1 MNSSAPGSRVHRHE
15 VRLCRLT
22 LRCGL
27 LISLMVVPLAL
38 VAHPQGPNVRVE
50 TFAFRPNGALTVE
63 NARGAT
69 RVDVWEDNAVQVIA
83 EKKTQTGKPLEPSD
97 LVLMGADGTIVVRC
111 NQTGSPDRI
120 DLTVYVPRRT
130 HLHLTGGA
138 WPVDIAGSLASA
150 VVETTSGKIGCRLPV
165 GEGARV
171 AAHSAR
177 GMVRSTLPMTVYER
191 AGMRSLQ
198 GRIGNGAAPFILNSQ
213 SGDIT
218 VSPAPQA
225 AIAAVSDESLVRMP
239 PPSTQPAYSSPD
251 RQPASRP
258 AANDEPVDQDPD
270 SIATPP
276 SQRAP
281 QSSGTGSLPNQVIFG
296 QDDTSKDKTLEESA
310 GPFSRDRRESLK
322 TDGSYGIGVRIIP
335 STTTA
340 DRRQQAP
347 RRSPIYDDV
356 RPNDDS
362 QRTQPND
369 SGSSRRSQ
377 TGTTTA
383 DLPEPDPRVSAPP
396 ELRRSPTYDGDAP
409 PPETPSGTAARSRGG
424 EEGTIRLESS
434 LVNLNIS
441 VTNRAGVALPAL
453 NKEDFEVS
461 ENNESQAIEFFK
473 PTSAPFNLVLLLD
486 LSGSIKDKID
496 VVRSA
501 ALKFLDV
508 VGPEDKVAVVTF
520 TREVR
525 VISQLTSD
533 RDILR
538 KRIKSIDEGAG
549 GTAFYEAVWFA
560 VVDTLRGTKGQRNAV
575 VIMSDGVDNSL
586 ERFNPMPTRVTFDRV
601 ARLLEES
608 DVIAFPVYLD
618 TEYEEVFRRGG
629 STSEAYAIARV
640 QLERL
645 AEISGGQMFQARQV
659 KDLAGAYGQVAAALR
674 TVYSVGYY
682 PTNPER
688 DGTFRRV
695 RVRVNR
701 DDAVVRTRKGYY
713 AR

>member
-1 MNSSAPGSRVHRHE
+1 MNSLAPGSKVHSHK
-15 VRLCRLT
+15 VRTCRLA
-22 LRCGL
+22 LMSGL
-27 LISLMVVPLAL
+27 LLSLVAVPL
-38 VAHPQGPNVRVE
+38 VRIAHSQASNLRIE
-50 TFAFRPNGALTVE
+50 TFAFKPNGELTVE

-69 RVDVWEDNAVQVIA
+69 RVEVWEDQALQVVA
-83 EKKTQTGKPLEPSD
+83 EKKTADNKPLEASD
-97 LVLMGADGTIVVRC
+97 LVLMGAGSSIVVRC
-111 NQTGSPDRI
+111 KPTALPDRI
-120 DLTVYVPRRT
+120 DLTLYVPRRT
-130 HLHLTGGA
+130 HLQLTGGT
-138 WPVDIAGSLASA
+138 WPVDITGALASA
-150 VVETTSGKIGCRLPV
+150 VVETTSGRINCRLPL

-171 AAHSAR
+171 AAHSGR

-198 GRIGNGAAPFILNSQ
+198 GRVGTGAAPIILNSQ

-218 VSPAPQA
+218 ISPAPQA

-239 PPSTQPAYSSPD
+239 PPSSQPSDPGVI
-251 RQPASRP
+251 RQPRPRP
-258 AANDEPVDQDPD
+258 AVQDEPFDDPD

-276 SQRAP
+276 SNQVP
-281 QSSGTGSLPNQVIFG
+281 QSAGTGSLPNQVIFG
-296 QDDTSKDKTLEESA
+296 QDDTSKDKTVEESA
-310 GPFSRDRRESLK
+310 GPFSRSRRETVKS
-322 TDGSYGIGVRIIP
+322 DGAYGIGVRIIP

-340 DRRQQAP
+340 DRHQPAP

-356 RPNDDS
+356 QPNDDDQRAPPYDPGRSRPS
-362 QRTQPND
+362 QP
-369 SGSSRRSQ
+369 
-377 TGTTTA
+377 GTAPA
-383 DLPEPDPRVSAPP
+383 DLPEPDQHAATPP
-396 ELRRSPTYDGDAP
+396 ELRRRPTYDGDAP
-409 PPETPSGTAARSRGG
+409 PPPEVASNPTGLSRGSD
-424 EEGTIRLESS
+424 EETIRLESS
-434 LVNLNIS
+434 LVNLNVS
-441 VTNRAGVALPAL
+441 VTDRAGVALPAL
-453 NKEDFEVS
+453 NKEDFEIS
-461 ENNESQAIEFFK
+461 ENKVPQTIEFFK

-520 TREVR
+520 TREVK
-525 VISQLTSD
+525 VISQLTND
-533 RDILR
+533 RDTLR
-538 KRIKSIDEGAG
+538 RRIKAIEEGAG

-618 TEYEEVFRRGG
+618 TEYEEVFKRGS
-629 STSEAYAIARV
+629 STSEAYAISRV

-645 AEISGGQMFQARQV
+645 AEISGGQIFQARQA

-682 PTNPER
+682 PTNPEP

-701 DDAVVRTRKGYY
+701 GDAVVRTRKGYY